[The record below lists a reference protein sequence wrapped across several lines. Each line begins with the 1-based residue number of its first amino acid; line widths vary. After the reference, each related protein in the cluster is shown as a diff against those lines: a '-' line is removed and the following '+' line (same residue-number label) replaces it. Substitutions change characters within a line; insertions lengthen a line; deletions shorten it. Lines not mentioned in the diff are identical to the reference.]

1 MLAKV
6 RESEGVVELMCYVC
20 CIEGVCTSDI
30 AVIVR
35 VGVRMCAPSQL
46 AGATASGWKV
56 PFGVRQ
62 HLRSN
67 LYLSVTVCVTVQL

>member
-1 MLAKV
+1 M
-6 RESEGVVELMCYVC
+6 
-20 CIEGVCTSDI
+20 IHI
-30 AVIVR
+30 AVIGR

-56 PFGVRQ
+56 PFGVPQ

-67 LYLSVTVCVTVQL
+67 LYLSVTVCVPVEL